1 MASRVV
7 TMARLLV
14 PKVPLLVS
22 TTLVHYAYGPV
33 KPSWSYRFSV
43 TMALLRAFLAHLNE
57 VPVSQSQI
65 MSKMTDE
72 KAPVNEGAI
81 ATEAIVPK
89 EYRERAAEIMERL
102 LSLQG
107 IDTTKLGWDWKQD
120 PAAAEPLMGEWTET
134 KVKDD
139 NYKEGRTILYLHG
152 GGYFLASVRTH
163 RWATWH
169 MSRHAGAKVFSLEY
183 RLAPDSPFPAA
194 VQDALSAYLYLLNPP
209 ADSSFAPIDPKNIV
223 IMGDSAGGGLT
234 YGTMLAIR
242 DAGLPVPAGVI
253 GWSPWLDL
261 LHSMPSVL
269 LNAGSDYL
277 PAEGFTQGG
286 QGSLKRIA
294 KLAEAVEADYVM
306 QHHPDL
312 PEIQYYASN
321 AVLDCTYVSPLVE
334 KNLEGACPMLVIT
347 GDGEMLRDESIVFA
361 KKNANASAPIQ
372 LLIYDDMPH
381 VFQMFDFLPSAADA
395 VQRSADFI
403 RQVTIGG
410 EGVEKKSSYRVSVDG
425 RLRALEDDAVVG
437 WEARVGKLGGGQA
450 VLVQLQS

>member
-1 MASRVV
+1 MASRIV
-7 TMARLLV
+7 TMARLLA
-14 PKVPLLVS
+14 PKVPLLIS
-22 TTLVHYAYGPV
+22 TTLVHYAYGPA

-43 TMALLRAFLAHLNE
+43 TMALLRAFVAHLNE

-65 MSKMTDE
+65 MSRMTDE
-72 KAPVNEGAI
+72 KSPVNEGAI
-81 ATEAIVPK
+81 ATEAVILK
-89 EYRERAAEIMERL
+89 HYREKAAEIMERL

-107 IDTTKLGWDWKQD
+107 IDSSKLGWDWKND
-120 PAAAEPLMGEWTET
+120 PAAAEPLLGEWTET
-134 KVKDD
+134 KVKGD
-139 NYKEGRTILYLHG
+139 NYKDGRTILYLHG

-169 MSRHAGAKVFSLEY
+169 MARQAGAKVFSLEY

-194 VQDALSAYLYLLNPP
+194 VQDAVSAYLYLLNPP
-209 ADSSFAPIDPKNIV
+209 SDSDIAPIDPKNIV

-234 YGTMLAIR
+234 YGTLFAIR

-294 KLAEAVEADYVM
+294 KLAKAVEADYVM

-361 KKNANASAPIQ
+361 RKNVHASVPIQ

-381 VFQMFDFLPSAADA
+381 VFQMFDFLPSAVDA
-395 VQRSADFI
+395 IQRSADFVCK
-403 RQVTIGG
+403 VTIGG

-425 RLRALEDDAVVG
+425 ELRALEDDAVVG
-437 WEARVGKLGGGQA
+437 WEARVGKLGGGQE
-450 VLVQLQS
+450 VLIQL

>member
-1 MASRVV
+1 MA
-7 TMARLLV
+7 TKLLNMARLLA

-22 TTLVHYAYGPV
+22 TTLVHYAYGPA
-33 KPSWSYRFSV
+33 KPSWSFRFSV
-43 TMALLRAFLAHLNE
+43 TIALLRAFIVHLNE

-65 MSKMTDE
+65 MSRMTDE
-72 KAPVNEGAI
+72 NAPVPEEAV
-81 ATEAIVPK
+81 ATETFVIKP
-89 EYRERAAEIMERL
+89 YRQQAAEIMEKL

-107 IDTTKLGWDWKQD
+107 IDSSKLGWDWKND
-120 PAAAEPLMGEWTET
+120 PAASEPLLGEWMEA

-139 NYKEGRTILYLHG
+139 IYKDGRTILYLHG
-152 GGYFLASVRTH
+152 GGYFLGSICSH
-163 RWATWH
+163 RWAAWQMTQK
-169 MSRHAGAKVFSLEY
+169 AGAKVFSIEY

-209 ADSSFAPIDPKNIV
+209 ADSGITPVDPKNIV

-269 LNAGSDYL
+269 LNWGSDYL

-286 QGSLKRIA
+286 QGSLKRIS
-294 KLAEAVEADYVM
+294 KLAEAVEPDYIM

-361 KKNANASAPIQ
+361 KKNAHASPSLQ
-372 LLIYDDMPH
+372 LLVYDDMPH

-395 VQRSADFI
+395 IQRSAEFI
-403 RQVTIGG
+403 RQATIGG
-410 EGVEKKSSYRVSVDG
+410 EGVNKNSSYRVSVKG
-425 RLRALEDDAVVG
+425 ELRALEDDVVVG
-437 WEARVGKLGGGQA
+437 WEARVGKLGGGQEA
-450 VLVQLQS
+450 LIQL

>member
-1 MASRVV
+1 MASRIV
-7 TMARLLV
+7 TLTRLLV

-22 TTLVHYAYGPV
+22 TTLVHYAYGPA
-33 KPSWSYRFSV
+33 KPSWSFRFSV
-43 TMALLRAFLAHLNE
+43 TMALLRAFIAHLNE

-65 MSKMTDE
+65 MSRMTDD
-72 KAPVNEGAI
+72 KAPVPEGAI
-81 ATEAIVPK
+81 ATEAIVLK
-89 EYRERAAEIMERL
+89 HYRQQAAEILERL

-107 IDTTKLGWDWKQD
+107 IDSIKLGWDWKND
-120 PAAAEPLMGEWTET
+120 PAAAEPLLGEWTEA

-139 NYKEGRTILYLHG
+139 IYKEGRTVLYLHG
-152 GGYFLASVRTH
+152 GGYFLGSVRTH

-169 MSRHAGAKVFSLEY
+169 MARRAGAKVFSLEY

-209 ADSSFAPIDPKNIV
+209 ADSGITPVDPKNIV

-269 LNAGSDYL
+269 LNSGSDYL

-361 KKNANASAPIQ
+361 KKNAHASPSLQ

-381 VFQMFDFLPSAADA
+381 VFQMFDFLPSASDA
-395 VQRSADFI
+395 IQRSAEFI
-403 RQVTIGG
+403 RQTTIGG
-410 EGVEKKSSYRVSVDG
+410 EGVNKKSSYRVSVDG
-425 RLRALEDDAVVG
+425 ELRALEDDAVVG
-437 WEARVGKLGGGQA
+437 WEARVGKLGGGQE
-450 VLVQLQS
+450 VLVQL

>member
-1 MASRVV
+1 MASGIV
-7 TMARLLV
+7 TMAQLML

-22 TTLVHYAYGPV
+22 TTLAHYAYGPA
-33 KPSWSYRFSV
+33 KPSWSIRFSI
-43 TMALLRAFLAHLNE
+43 TLALLRAFIVHLNE

-65 MSKMTDE
+65 MSRMTDE
-72 KAPVNEGAI
+72 KAPVPEGAI
-81 ATEAIVPK
+81 ATEAVVPK
-89 EYRERAAEIMERL
+89 QHRQQAAEIMEKL

-107 IDTTKLGWDWKQD
+107 IDSTKLGWDWKND
-120 PAAAEPLMGEWTET
+120 PVATEPLLAEWTEAN
-134 KVKDD
+134 VKDD
-139 NYKEGRTILYLHG
+139 IYKEGRTILYLHG
-152 GGYFLASVRTH
+152 GGYFLGSIRTH

-169 MSRHAGAKVFSLEY
+169 MACHAGAKVISLEY

-209 ADSSFAPIDPKNIV
+209 ADSGVVPVDPKNIV

-269 LNAGSDYL
+269 LNSGSDYL

-286 QGSLKRIA
+286 QGSLKKIA

-361 KKNANASAPIQ
+361 KKNAHASPSLQ

-381 VFQMFDFLPSAADA
+381 VFQMFDFLPSAGDA
-395 VQRSADFI
+395 IQRSAEFI
-403 RQVTIGG
+403 RKVTIGG
-410 EGVEKKSSYRVSVDG
+410 EGVTKKSSYRVSVDG
-425 RLRALEDDAVVG
+425 ELRALEEDAVIG
-437 WEARVGKLGGGQA
+437 WEARVGKLGGGQE
-450 VLVQLQS
+450 VLLQL

>member
-1 MASRVV
+1 MASRIV
-7 TMARLLV
+7 TMARLLA
-14 PKVPLLVS
+14 PKVPLLIS
-22 TTLVHYAYGPV
+22 TTLVHYAYGPA

-43 TMALLRAFLAHLNE
+43 TMALLRAFIAHLNE

-65 MSKMTDE
+65 MSRMTDE

-81 ATEAIVPK
+81 ATEAVVLK
-89 EYRERAAEIMERL
+89 HYREKAAEIMERL

-107 IDTTKLGWDWKQD
+107 IDSSKLGWDWKND
-120 PAAAEPLMGEWTET
+120 PAAAEPLLGEWTET
-134 KVKDD
+134 KVKGD
-139 NYKEGRTILYLHG
+139 NYKDGRTILYLHG

-163 RWATWH
+163 RWASWH
-169 MSRHAGAKVFSLEY
+169 MARQAGAKVFSLEY

-209 ADSSFAPIDPKNIV
+209 ADSGIVPVDPKNIV

-234 YGTMLAIR
+234 YGTLFAIR

-277 PAEGFTQGG
+277 PAEGFTQDG

-294 KLAEAVEADYVM
+294 KLAEAVAADYVM

-395 VQRSADFI
+395 IQRSADFVCK
-403 RQVTIGG
+403 VTIGG
-410 EGVEKKSSYRVSVDG
+410 EGVEKKSSYRVSVG
-425 RLRALEDDAVVG
+425 GKLRALEDNAVVG
-437 WEARVGKLGGGQA
+437 WEARVGKLGGGQE
-450 VLVQLQS
+450 VLIQL